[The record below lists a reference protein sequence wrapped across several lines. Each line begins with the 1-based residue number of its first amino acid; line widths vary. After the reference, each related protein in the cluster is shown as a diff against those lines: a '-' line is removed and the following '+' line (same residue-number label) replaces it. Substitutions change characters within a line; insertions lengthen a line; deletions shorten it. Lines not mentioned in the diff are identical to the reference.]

1 MLKTD
6 FDSLCFWIDDIYASV
21 LLRYKLKKKK
31 KKREKIIFIQLHF
44 QFGLTSFL
52 YLIHSG

>member
-21 LLRYKLKKKK
+21 LFRYKLKKKK